1 MALSAFGFCP
11 IDMGGCY
18 GMGINCLPLS
28 FYLKVL
34 FEYAKL
40 FTNNSKEIDPQIF
53 TTILIKIFAET
64 ISFFRVDNK
73 FSRIIILT
81 KTRTDE
87 SFF

>member
-11 IDMGGCY
+11 LDMGGCY

-53 TTILIKIFAET
+53 TTI
-64 ISFFRVDNK
+64 
-73 FSRIIILT
+73 
-81 KTRTDE
+81 
-87 SFF
+87 